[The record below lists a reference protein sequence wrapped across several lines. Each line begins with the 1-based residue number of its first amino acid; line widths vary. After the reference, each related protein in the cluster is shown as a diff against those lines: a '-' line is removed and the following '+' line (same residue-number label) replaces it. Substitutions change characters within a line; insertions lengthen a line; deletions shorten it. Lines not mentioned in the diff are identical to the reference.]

1 MRPGPTLWP
10 HFTFIT
16 SLKTHLQY
24 SHILRN
30 WGPGLQPVNLGDTT
44 QPDSRPLSSSRHSL
58 IKEKG
63 RKKWPVQVGSQF
75 WGTGPIQ
82 PPAREE
88 PPP

>member
-44 QPDSRPLSSSRHSL
+44 QPLTVDHCHLAYT
-58 IKEKG
+58 
-63 RKKWPVQVGSQF
+63 V
-75 WGTGPIQ
+75 
-82 PPAREE
+82 
-88 PPP
+88 